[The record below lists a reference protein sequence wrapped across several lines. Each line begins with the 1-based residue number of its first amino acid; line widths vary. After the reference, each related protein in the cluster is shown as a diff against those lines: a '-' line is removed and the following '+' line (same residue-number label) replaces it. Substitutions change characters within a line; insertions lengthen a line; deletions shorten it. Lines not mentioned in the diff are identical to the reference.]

1 MGVGVDVGGCG
12 QIISAVAVPLVTPI
26 LVPLYFMFS
35 WVRTFYVATSRD
47 IKREEALS
55 RSPLFTSFSSTLK
68 GLATIRAYKCQARGA
83 PANPSAA
90 SESGSVTLKLE
101 RKPLVRS
108 PALDTQV

>member
-1 MGVGVDVGGCG
+1 VCV

-68 GLATIRAYKCQARGA
+68 GLATIRAYKCQVRAA
-83 PANPSAA
+83 PANPCRLPA
-90 SESGSVTLKLE
+90 SVLGYPHPAPE
-101 RKPLVRS
+101 PFVRS
-108 PALDTQV
+108 LALCTLV

>member
-1 MGVGVDVGGCG
+1 MCVGCVCVCGGVGE

-35 WVRTFYVATSRD
+35 FVRTFYVATSRE

-68 GLATIRAYKCQARGA
+68 GLATIRAYKCQVRRA
-83 PANPSAA
+83 PTSP
-90 SESGSVTLKLE
+90 T
-101 RKPLVRS
+101 RS
-108 PALDTQV
+108 PGLALTPNP